1 MGADVVPNAEGIEDL
16 PMHAEKQEYKM
27 RIVERL
33 PRLSWELDLRPGD
46 SGSTLRDGLLHVNG
60 FA

>member
-1 MGADVVPNAEGIEDL
+1 
-16 PMHAEKQEYKM
+16 MHAEKQEYEM